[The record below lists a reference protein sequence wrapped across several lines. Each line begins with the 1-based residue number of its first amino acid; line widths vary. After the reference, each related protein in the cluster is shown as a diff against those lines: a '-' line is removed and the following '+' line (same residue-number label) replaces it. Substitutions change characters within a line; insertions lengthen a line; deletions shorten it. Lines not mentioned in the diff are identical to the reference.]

1 MAGDEPGAGRFLEFA
16 GGIRDVLGFRRVGIG
31 DGALVAKLPAALRS
45 QTLEADCS
53 LPGA

>member
-16 GGIRDVLGFRRVGIG
+16 GGIRELSGFRWVDIS
-31 DGALVAKLPAALRS
+31 DGAPVAKPSAALRL
-45 QTLEADCS
+45 QTIEADCS